1 MRSESR
7 CEEKGGAEAKKKR
20 RRKEG
25 REEQSRAEQ
34 SKSDGRAE
42 HRFEEENRRGM
53 KIEEERLTLRFGC
66 VSLGSGTLLLQERT
80 KHLKPSNVY
89 MFGSEIGSSVFK
101 NIKPRTKQ
109 IKARV
114 QLVWFD

>member
-1 MRSESR
+1 
-7 CEEKGGAEAKKKR
+7 
-20 RRKEG
+20 
-25 REEQSRAEQ
+25 
-34 SKSDGRAE
+34 
-42 HRFEEENRRGM
+42 M